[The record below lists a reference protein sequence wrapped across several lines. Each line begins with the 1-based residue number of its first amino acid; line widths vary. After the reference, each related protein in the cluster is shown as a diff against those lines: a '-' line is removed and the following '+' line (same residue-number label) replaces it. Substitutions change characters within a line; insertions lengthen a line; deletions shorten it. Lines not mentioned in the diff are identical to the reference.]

1 MTGDTGSAEPPGG
14 GGGRR
19 GRRSRGGAGGG
30 RAVPLYIVTGGRSES
45 GDDPDSLLLDLVT
58 LVVARSTAPAPGH
71 SPEHAALLRV
81 CQHPISVAEISAHL
95 GLPFS
100 VVTVLLKDLSAGGL
114 VELRHTREEQRQAAA
129 DPDVETLKALIDG
142 LQRL

>member
-1 MTGDTGSAEPPGG
+1 MTGVTDPTEPSGIG
-14 GGGRR
+14 
-19 GRRSRGGAGGG
+19 GRRSRRPRRGGAAG

-45 GDDPDSLLLDLVT
+45 GDDLDSLLLDLVT
-58 LVVARSTAPAPGH
+58 LVVARSTAPDAGH

-100 VVTVLLKDLSAGGL
+100 AVTVLLKDLRADGL
-114 VELRHTREEQRQAAA
+114 VELRHTREAQRQAAA
-129 DPDVETLKALIDG
+129 DPDIETLKALIDG